1 MTNHPARNAK
11 YYREKADEIRRFAA
25 RARSSNVRL
34 QLLELA
40 ELFGRMAG
48 RVEGRISLQ
57 DDVEED
63 FDQAIVR
70 LPPQFR
76 AITIEM
82 GGDA

>member
-11 YYREKADEIRRFAA
+11 YYREKAGEIRRFAA

-48 RVEGRISLQ
+48 RVEGRISLH
-57 DDVEED
+57 VEED

-76 AITIEM
+76 PITIEM